1 MKLLAFF
8 QRFQTEVHALRV
20 NGTNISNEN
29 AINGDNVGTE
39 GDHESSNDEKSCFR
53 YFYRFVTLRSRY
65 KYIYIFLVF
74 FVFCSF

>member
-29 AINGDNVGTE
+29 AISGDNFGTE
-39 GDHESSNDEKSCFR
+39 DNHESSNDEKVLF
-53 YFYRFVTLRSRY
+53 
-65 KYIYIFLVF
+65 
-74 FVFCSF
+74 

>member
-29 AINGDNVGTE
+29 TINGDNFGTE
-39 GDHESSNDEKSCFR
+39 GNHESSNDEKVLF
-53 YFYRFVTLRSRY
+53 
-65 KYIYIFLVF
+65 
-74 FVFCSF
+74 